1 MYEQERPRHQLLRHQ
16 LLRHQLPQHPVQ
28 IAGGRS
34 AWRLN
39 PKWAKE

>member
-1 MYEQERPRHQLLRHQ
+1 MYEQERPRHQLPQQ
-16 LLRHQLPQHPVQ
+16 LMPQHPVQ